1 MENLPFEVRAE
12 IQKHLSYA
20 DKVSLH
26 QALYGN
32 RLPYVDDDPI
42 TDFAKMYLPFDWPSL
57 SEMLKKTSSVIGG
70 STALRFFS
78 YTSFEPN
85 DLDIFG
91 PSQWLDE
98 WQTYFTQNGF
108 FDDDDDEEMA
118 YFCHF
123 GKRDFVRG
131 KWRIQYLQ
139 YMPGIKHSICDV
151 DNTANAC
158 GIYYNEAICLYHN
171 DVAANRTTVF
181 DRSQNNNTKMR
192 MQKLMERG
200 YAVHSKK
207 PWYYYKVLK
216 LGAPLTIS
224 ERRIALRC
232 NKA

>member
-1 MENLPFEVRAE
+1 MENLPFELRTK

-42 TDFAKMYLPFDWPSL
+42 TDFANNYLPFDWPSL

-108 FDDDDDEEMA
+108 SDDDDDEETN

-123 GKRDFVRG
+123 GKREFVRG

-158 GIYYNEAICLYHN
+158 GLYYNEARCLHHN
-171 DVAANRTTVF
+171 DIAANKTIF
-181 DRSQNNNTKMR
+181 KRSHSHITNMR
-192 MQKLMERG
+192 MQKLQERG
-200 YAVHSKK
+200 YDVEIKK
-207 PWYYYKVLK
+207 PWYHYKILNMS
-216 LGAPLTIS
+216 APTVS
-224 ERRIALRC
+224 ERRVPLRC
-232 NKA
+232 DIV